1 MKKTALLLFFLGIT
15 GVIHSQRIFNGI
27 EVNGSNLFRVSN
39 AKTRSISAENRTG
52 EKGKGGMTLP
62 ENGSAGF
69 AAQNLGQGW
78 KVNPYLVISSKQ
90 LVTLAEIDGPGA
102 IQHIW
107 ITQNGKDRNAWR
119 KVTLRFYWD
128 NEEIPSVEVPMGDF
142 FGNGWQEPHEISSLA
157 VCVNPYFGFNCYW
170 VMPFRKKCK
179 ITLENL
185 AENEIKIF
193 YQVDYCLNKIPK
205 DAAYFHAQFRRINPL
220 PYKQDYTIVSGI
232 KGQGQ
237 YVGCTMAWQTN
248 DDGWWGEGEVKFFID
263 DDLKFPTICGTGT
276 EDYFGGSHCF
286 LVDDNNNK
294 RVYKNYSNPYSG
306 FYVINNGEFKKP
318 KSRFDMYRWHM
329 TDPIRFEKDLK
340 ITVQALG
347 WDDYKRYL
355 PLQEDISSV
364 AFWYQKEPHNP
375 FPKLPSLEELEI
387 H

>member
-1 MKKTALLLFFLGIT
+1 MKKTILILSFYTIAGI
-15 GVIHSQRIFNGI
+15 IHSQSVFDGI
-27 EVNGSNLFRVSN
+27 EVNGSNLFRVSD

-78 KVNPYLVISSKQ
+78 KVNPYLVISSKE

-107 ITQNGKDRNAWR
+107 ITQNGKNRTSWR

-128 NEEIPSVEVPMGDF
+128 NEEFPSVEVPMGDF
-142 FGNGWQEPHEISSLA
+142 FGNGWQVPHEISSLA

-193 YQVDYCLNKIPK
+193 YQVDYVLNKIPK
-205 DAAYFHAQFRRINPL
+205 DAAYFHAHFNRINPL

-232 KGQGQ
+232 KGKGQ

-248 DDGWWGEGEVKFFID
+248 DDDWWGEGEVKFFID
-263 DDLKFPTICGTGT
+263 GDSDFPTICGTGT
-276 EDYFGGSHCF
+276 EDYVGGSHCF
-286 LVDDNNNK
+286 LADDPVKK

-306 FYVINNGEFKKP
+306 FYVVTGEFKAP
-318 KSRFDMYRWHM
+318 GSRFDMYRWHM

-347 WDDYKRYL
+347 WDDDRRYL

-364 AFWYQKEPHNP
+364 AFWYQIEPHNP
-375 FPKLPSLEELEI
+375 LPKLSSLEELEI
-387 H
+387 HY